1 MEMKTREFLKA
12 SWKFG
17 SYPDSM
23 QANLS
28 TLFQV
33 LLDLRDQNTEILR
46 AVKEKPINIPP
57 RPESGESAFK
67 KLKEEIENPAS
78 TAPIGN
84 LFNDALAEAK
94 GRSETKGGI

>member
-33 LLDLRDQNTEILR
+33 LLDLRDQNSEILK
-46 AVKEKPINIPP
+46 AVKDKPENIPP
-57 RPESGESAFK
+57 R
-67 KLKEEIENPAS
+67 
-78 TAPIGN
+78 
-84 LFNDALAEAK
+84 AEAGEKAFEEFRK
-94 GRSETKGGI
+94 GIYDIRARGASETKGGI